1 MDKKFIVQ
9 LEAIEQTF
17 LALEEELMKPE
28 VLASPTQMK
37 DISKKRAS
45 LETTV
50 ETFHQWKAASQ
61 GAADSK
67 EMLSQEKDADMRA
80 FLQEELDQYK
90 AQLVELEAAL
100 EILLLPKDPNDTKD
114 IMLEIRGSAG
124 GDEANLFA
132 GDLMRMY
139 LRFADRLGW
148 KSEIMSINE
157 SELGGVSEVV
167 INMTGDNVYGTLK
180 YESGVHRVQRV
191 PATESQGRVHT
202 STATVAVMP
211 EVEDVEVT
219 INPGDIEIITARAGG
234 AGGQNVNK
242 VETAV
247 RLFHKPSG
255 IQIHCTA
262 QRSQHQNREQAMKLL
277 MIKLHDIEEQKQMK
291 EITDLRR
298 SQVGTGDRSERIR
311 TYNFPQ
317 DRLTDHRIGQN
328 FPLTPVMD
336 GDLGNLFE
344 SLLIADQRSKLD
356 QLSQQSQ

>member
-1 MDKKFIVQ
+1 LKDTAFVDKKFIVQ

-28 VLASPTQMK
+28 VLASPAQMK

-50 ETFHQWKAASQ
+50 ETFHKWKAASQ
-61 GAADSK
+61 GASDSK
-67 EMLSQEKDADMRA
+67 EMVSQEKDAEMRT

-202 STATVAVMP
+202 STATVAVM
-211 EVEDVEVT
+211 
-219 INPGDIEIITARAGG
+219 PGDIEIITARAGG

-356 QLSQQSQ
+356 QLSQQAQ

>member
-17 LALEEELMKPE
+17 LALEQELMTPE
-28 VLASPTQMK
+28 VLASPLQMK
-37 DISKKRAS
+37 TISKKRAS
-45 LETTV
+45 LHETV
-50 ETFHQWKAASQ
+50 EMFHLWQAATQ
-61 GAADSK
+61 GATESK
-67 EMLSQEKDADMRA
+67 ELLAQEKDPEMKA
-80 FLQEELDQYK
+80 FLQEELEEYK
-90 AQLVELEAAL
+90 KSIAEIEPKI

-148 KSEIMSINE
+148 KSEILSINE
-157 SELGGVSEVV
+157 SEVV
-167 INMTGDNVYGTLK
+167 INMTGDNVYGMLK

-211 EVEDVEVT
+211 EVEEVEVV
-219 INPGDIEIITARAGG
+219 INPADIEIITARAGG

-277 MIKLHDIEEQKQMK
+277 IVKLHDIEQQKQDK
-291 EITDLRR
+291 EMMDLRR

-328 FPLTPVMD
+328 FPLTPIMG
-336 GDLGNLFE
+336 GDLAVMFE

-356 QLSQQSQ
+356 QLAQQGV